1 MPVDFLDR
9 TGTTRPAPSAT
20 KGTASGTGTTAAMSS
35 RLAGKFAFITG
46 GASGIGLA
54 TAQRFAEEGAQV
66 ALADI
71 NDAGVKAVA
80 ATNPAFFA
88 VHLDVVD
95 EASWDAA
102 MAEALGRFG
111 RLDIL
116 LNSAGIAPLG
126 DIEKETLAQFRR
138 VMAINVDGV
147 FLGCRAGVVAMKDHG
162 GSIVNMSSVSGLIGG
177 NNIAAYN
184 ASKGAVRLLTKSV
197 ALHCARKQ
205 YGIRCNSVH
214 PTFVETPMLMEGL
227 NRRPEDQRQRIED
240 ALRAQ
245 VPLGRFAKPVEIA
258 DLIVYLSSDE
268 SKFVTGAE
276 CVIDGGMTAGF

>member
-1 MPVDFLDR
+1 
-9 TGTTRPAPSAT
+9 
-20 KGTASGTGTTAAMSS
+20 MSS

-102 MAEALGRFG
+102 MAEVLGRFG